1 MLHFQCPS
9 QACFAEVYS
18 FLQVCNCVWASFA
31 QRWQNLALPDNRY
44 LCNANTLPQ
53 LVGWQGV
60 GTKSLKDAECIG
72 KVLDQGK
79 SDRIQVRS
87 SSGLGGRD
95 SQNLK
100 LFFLASLSA
109 DVNEQ
114 RDKGDGFG
122 EHGSVAG
129 QQSINQ
135 IRIFPP
141 VVCNV
146 FRGGRQSEQK
156 VR

>member
-1 MLHFQCPS
+1 MQRKYTS
-9 QACFAEVYS
+9 SACW
-18 FLQVCNCVWASFA
+18 L
-31 QRWQNLALPDNRY
+31 
-44 LCNANTLPQ
+44 T
-53 LVGWQGV
+53 GV
-60 GTKSLKDAECIG
+60 GTKSLKDAECIR

-156 VR
+156 VW